1 MQFASDVDETTK
13 KRINKGKIVTEI
25 LKQSD
30 LAPISFEKQVL
41 VLYAALNDY
50 FDKFKPEEMQEIEK
64 KFLEYVENLHKDL
77 LDKIKEERAITDE
90 TEAEIKKVIK
100 SFIEN
105 QK

>member
-1 MQFASDVDETTK
+1 MAQFRELQTFMQFASDVDETTK

-50 FDKFKPEEMQEIEK
+50 FDKFQPEEMQKVEA
-64 KFLEYVENLHKDL
+64 KFIEYVENLHKDFL
-77 LDKIKEERAITDE
+77 
-90 TEAEIKKVIK
+90 KK
-100 SFIEN
+100 
-105 QK
+105 